1 MEKLLVLWIITW
13 SQAILTSTNRNESFV
28 SYEIKISTI
37 YIESKLLTHP
47 LTPKWIVSGSPH
59 SYVRRRV
66 VGWISHTTATN
77 ELLLNNCLVRGVVG
91 GGGCMTAAATPQ
103 LSLPY
108 VSFRVSSLMSWQHVC
123 FRTSS
128 HLLKEKLN
136 TIVITLHN

>member
-1 MEKLLVLWIITW
+1 MAVLWIITW
-13 SQAILTSTNRNESFV
+13 SQAIVTSTNRNKSFV

-47 LTPKWIVSGSPH
+47 LTPKWIVWGSPH

-91 GGGCMTAAATPQ
+91 WGLYDCCGNPSTLPSIRF
-103 LSLPY
+103 LSSVQSDEL
-108 VSFRVSSLMSWQHVC
+108 SWQHVC

-128 HLLKEKLN
+128 HLVKEN
-136 TIVITLHN
+136 T